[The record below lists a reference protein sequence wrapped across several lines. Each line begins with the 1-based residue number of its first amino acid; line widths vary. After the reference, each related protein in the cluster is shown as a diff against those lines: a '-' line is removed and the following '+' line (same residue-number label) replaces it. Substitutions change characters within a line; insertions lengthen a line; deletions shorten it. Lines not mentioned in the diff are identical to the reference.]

1 MFKVAILVEK
11 SLADSLF
18 LKRDL
23 EFLGTF
29 AQFNPVEELPAK
41 ITLEFMDEKLENADA
56 CITCWRTPT
65 FTKEL
70 LDRHPKL
77 RFIMHGAGAVRN
89 LVCPEFW
96 DMKGRHIS
104 SNAPI
109 IAKDVAQTTLA
120 FMMPSLKQFWQMSA
134 MIRSGMWKGGEAG
147 NFTTMNVDKDL
158 KVGLIGC
165 SLVGKEVIQILKPFG
180 CSIKVWDPYMSPI
193 EAEMLG
199 VEKAELND
207 LLSTSDVVSMHAPA
221 NEDCRNIINAQNL
234 PLIRDGAVFINTAR
248 GLEVDET
255 ALIEELKK
263 GRFFACLDVT
273 SPEPPA
279 MDNPLRT
286 LPNVILTPHMAGGH
300 AMQNRSLM
308 GRNAI
313 KEVYNYLTK
322 GLIAYEVRGEM
333 LSHMA

>member
-11 SLADSLF
+11 SLADSIF
-18 LKRDL
+18 IQSDL
-23 EFLGTF
+23 DFMSTF
-29 AQFNPVEELPAK
+29 ATFNPVSELPDK
-41 ITLEFMDEKLENADA
+41 ITPEFMDEMLDGADA

-65 FTKEL
+65 FSKEL
-70 LDRHPKL
+70 LDKHPTL

-109 IAKDVAQTTLA
+109 IAKDVAQMTLG
-120 FMMPSLKQFWQMSA
+120 FMLPSVKQLWQLNELTH
-134 MIRSGMWKGGEAG
+134 SGKWKGGESG
-147 NFTTMNVDKDL
+147 NFTTRNVDKDL

-180 CSIKVWDPYMSPI
+180 CPIKVWDPYMSPL

-199 VEKAELND
+199 VTKAELND
-207 LLSTSDVVSMHAPA
+207 LLSTSDVISMHAPA
-221 NEDCRNIINAQNL
+221 NEDCKNIINASNL
-234 PLIRDGAVFINTAR
+234 PLIKDGAVFINTAR
-248 GLEVDET
+248 GLEVDEP

-263 GRFFACLDVT
+263 GRFLACLDVT

-279 MDNPLRT
+279 EDNPLRSMS
-286 LPNVILTPHMAGGH
+286 NVILTPHMSGGH
-300 AMQNRSLM
+300 TVQNRKLM

-313 KEVYNYLTK
+313 KEVYNYLHK